1 VNRAE
6 KCSLEVQE
14 YDMITTSA
22 LSTDH
27 AIDNLIQHF
36 KNLGC
41 RMSITVHFLHSHLDF
56 FWENLGAVS
65 EEQGEMFHQD
75 IQMMEKRYEG
85 KWNAAMRGDYI
96 WVLLRESNLLC
107 RRKNRC
113 NVLIVRVFQISLF
126 VELKS
131 FIYLY

>member
-27 AIDNLIQHF
+27 ATDNLIQHF

-56 FWENLGAVS
+56 FRENLGAVS
-65 EEQGEMFHQD
+65 EEQGKCS
-75 IQMMEKRYEG
+75 IK
-85 KWNAAMRGDYI
+85 
-96 WVLLRESNLLC
+96 
-107 RRKNRC
+107 
-113 NVLIVRVFQISLF
+113 ISR
-126 VELKS
+126 
-131 FIYLY
+131 

>member
-56 FWENLGAVS
+56 FRENLGAVS

-85 KWNAAMRGDYI
+85 EWNAAMRGDYI

-113 NVLIVRVFQISLF
+113 NVHF
-126 VELKS
+126 
-131 FIYLY
+131 